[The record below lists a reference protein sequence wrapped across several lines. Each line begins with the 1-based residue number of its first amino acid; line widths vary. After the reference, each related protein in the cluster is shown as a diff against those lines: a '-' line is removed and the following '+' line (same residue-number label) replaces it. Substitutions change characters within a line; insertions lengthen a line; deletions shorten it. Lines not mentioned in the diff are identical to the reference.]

1 MENKNEKLAKKSL
14 IYFIGSLSSK
24 ILNFILVPI
33 YAYTISSS
41 DLGNYDYIITLANII
56 IPVIYIV
63 LWDGILKFSLSQKA
77 EEKKITTTS
86 SLFILTINIVL
97 MPILYVIFKY
107 FYNIGVDSIYVIGIF
122 IVYGLNTIWQYYARA
137 LKKEK
142 LYVISSIIATIINLI
157 LNIITICILK
167 MGFVGL
173 TISYIISNL
182 ISIGIIELNVKVLLR
197 LNLKDFD
204 KKLLYQM
211 IKFSAPLVLNTISA
225 WLLSGMSKVIIISK
239 LGSEANGIYT
249 FASKFSIIVTLIGS
263 VINMAFIEESIISS
277 KSESVD
283 KDFLKTV
290 EFIFEKFLSFLIVCV
305 PVINIFYLFITNTE
319 YYDSRIYFS
328 FLLIYGLFSI
338 MSTNIG
344 TIFHVVNKTKYAFFT
359 TLLGAIVFI
368 IISILG
374 IEKYGLMCVIVAQI
388 IGSFIMFFSRYI
400 FAEKNTKNKFK
411 WKKIILFIIVYIIIT
426 IICYKSDLL
435 INAIILFITFI
446 FLCYDNRKIIYNVY
460 QRGVDKFWKN

>member
-1 MENKNEKLAKKSL
+1 MEDKSKKLARKSL
-14 IYFIGSLSSK
+14 VYFIGNLSSK
-24 ILNFILVPI
+24 ILNFLLVPI
-33 YAYTISSS
+33 YAYTVSST

-56 IPVIYIV
+56 IPIVYIV
-63 LWDGILKFSLSQKA
+63 LWEAILKFSLAKKA

-86 SLFILTINIVL
+86 SIFIFCVNIIL
-97 MPILYVIFKY
+97 MPILYIIFKY
-107 FYNIGVDSIYVIGIF
+107 VYNIGIDSKYIIGIF
-122 IVYGLNTIWQYYARA
+122 VIYGLTNIWQYYARA

-142 LYVISSIIATIINLI
+142 VYVISSIIATIINLL
-157 LNIITICILK
+157 LNIISICILK

-182 ISIGIIELNVKVLLR
+182 ISIGIIELNVKVLYR
-197 LNLKDFD
+197 IKLKDFD
-204 KKLLYQM
+204 MKLLVEM

-225 WLLSGMSKVIIISK
+225 WLLSGMSKIIIVNK

-249 FASKFSIIVTLIGS
+249 FANKFSIIVTLIGS
-263 VINMAFIEESIISS
+263 VINMAFVEESIINSRAE
-277 KSESVD
+277 KVD
-283 KDFLKTV
+283 EDFLNTV
-290 EFIFEKFLSFLIVCV
+290 EFIFEKFLSLLIICI
-305 PVINIFYLFITNTE
+305 PVINIFYSFIINTE
-319 YYDSRIYFS
+319 YYNSRIYFP
-328 FLLIYGLFSI
+328 FLLIYGLLSI
-338 MSTNIG
+338 MATNIG
-344 TIFHVVNKTKYAFFT
+344 TIFHVVNKTKYAFLT
-359 TLLGAIVFI
+359 TLLGAVIFI
-368 IISILG
+368 MISIFG
-374 IEKYGLMCVIVAQI
+374 IEKYGLMCIALAQI
-388 IGSFIMFFSRYI
+388 VGSFIMFFSRYI